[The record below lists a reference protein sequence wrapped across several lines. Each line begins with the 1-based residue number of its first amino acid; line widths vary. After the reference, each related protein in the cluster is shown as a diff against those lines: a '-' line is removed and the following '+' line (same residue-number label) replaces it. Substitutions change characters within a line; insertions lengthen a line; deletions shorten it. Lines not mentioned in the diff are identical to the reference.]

1 MKVLLSW
8 LREFAPLD
16 DEPGALA
23 HTLSML
29 GTTVESME
37 RIGEHLQG
45 IVVGRVADLR
55 QHPKA
60 ERIQRVVVDTGG
72 GHAVEVW
79 CGAFNMKV
87 GDKVPLAPV
96 GTVMPDG
103 RQIGRRKILGHYS
116 EGMLCSGP
124 ELDLGGDEMSILVL
138 PEHAEPGAPLAAA
151 LGIEADVLYDL
162 EVNPNRPD
170 AMSVAG
176 VARDLAG
183 WYRVPFD
190 LPAPEIATG
199 GEPASASASVEIID
213 PDLCGRFT
221 ASILRGVELGTSPAM
236 IANRL
241 TLLGMRPINNIVD
254 ASNYVM
260 LELGQPSHP
269 YDLAALPGGG
279 IRVRRA
285 RPGESMVTLDDV
297 ERRFTEDDL
306 LIADGADTAIGIAGI
321 MGGASTEI
329 SDATRDVLLE
339 MAWFQP
345 MAVAKSSRRLG
356 VRSEASARFEKGCDP
371 WVIERAAA
379 RLVELLGNRAGVAAP
394 GMVDARGDLPE
405 ASRVRVRPARVGAI
419 IGTPIPTDDIAGH
432 LTRIGFDVKPANHRD
447 ADGALE
453 VIVPSFRP
461 DTTTEIDVVEEVAR
475 HHGYEKIVPT
485 LPPSAHVGSLTRRQA
500 DRRSVRRAMV
510 GLGYA
515 EAMPLPFLAP
525 GDQARAG
532 LSGEPLVITNPLV
545 AEESVLRTSLL
556 PGLLKA
562 IAFNES
568 HRSIGVALFEIGHV
582 YAQPREDAEPSAR
595 ELPDEGEVLGVAIAG
610 REAPAAVEA
619 LVGVLDTLRLG
630 EHQLVAADDVP
641 GTHPTRTARVLVGD
655 DEVGV
660 VGEVDPGVLAGF
672 DVTERVAWLELDL
685 ERLLARAPADTPYR
699 PVSRYPSSDIDLAF
713 EVPDTVPAGD
723 VAAAVRRA
731 GGDLLV
737 LVGLFDVY
745 RGPAV
750 ADGTRSLALRLRFQ
764 AADRTLT
771 DAEVAAARQAIIDAV
786 HGSLPATLRG

>member
-8 LREFAPLD
+8 LREFAPFD
-16 DEPGALA
+16 DAPDALGES
-23 HTLSML
+23 LSML
-29 GTTVESME
+29 GMTVESLE
-37 RIGEHLQG
+37 RIGEHLEG

-79 CGAFNMKV
+79 CGAFNLTV

-124 ELDLGGDEMSILVL
+124 ELDLGGDSMSILIL
-138 PEHAEPGAPLAAA
+138 PEHAEPGTPLAEA

-183 WYRVPFD
+183 WYRLPFE
-190 LPAPEIATG
+190 LPSPSPAATG
-199 GEPASASASVEIID
+199 GEPASASASVEIVD
-213 PDLCGRFT
+213 GDLCGRFT
-221 ASILRGVELGTSPAM
+221 ASVLRGVELGPSPTQ

-269 YDLAALPGGG
+269 YDLATLPGGA

-285 RPGESMVTLDDV
+285 RPGETMVTLDDV
-297 ERRFTEDDL
+297 ERRFSADDL
-306 LIADGADTAIGIAGI
+306 LIADGIDAPIGIAGI

-345 MAVAKSSRRLG
+345 MAVARSSRRLG

-371 WVIERAAA
+371 WAIERAAA
-379 RLVELLGNRAGVAAP
+379 RFVELLAAAAGRPAP
-394 GMVDARGDLPE
+394 GWIDARGDLPE
-405 ASRVRVRPARVGAI
+405 TSRVRVRPARVSRI
-419 IGTPIPTDDIAGH
+419 IGTDISVEEVTGS
-432 LTRIGFDVKPANHRD
+432 LSRIGFEVSGDGDGGLDV
-447 ADGALE
+447 
-453 VIVPSFRP
+453 VVPSFRP
-461 DTTTEIDVVEEVAR
+461 DTSTEIDVIEEIAR
-475 HHGYEKIVPT
+475 HHGYHRIVAT
-485 LPPSAHVGSLTRRQA
+485 LPPSAHTGSLSHRQLTRRA
-500 DRRSVRRAMV
+500 VRRAMV
-510 GLGYA
+510 GLGCS

-525 GDQARAG
+525 GEQAKAG

-562 IAFNES
+562 LAFNES
-568 HRSIGVALFEIGHV
+568 HRTLGASLFEIGHV
-582 YAQPREDAEPSAR
+582 YRRPDEPS
-595 ELPDEGEVLGVAIAG
+595 ELPDERELLGVALAG

-619 LVGVLDTLRLG
+619 LAGVLDAARLG
-630 EHQLVAADDVP
+630 EPRLVAADDVP
-641 GTHPTRTARVLVGD
+641 GTHPTRTARVIVD
-655 DEVGV
+655 DGEVGF
-660 VGEVDPGVLAGF
+660 VGEVDPSVLAAF
-672 DVTERVAWLELDL
+672 EVNERVAWLELDL
-685 ERLLARAPADTPYR
+685 DRLLDRPPVETGYRA
-699 PVSRYPSSDIDLAF
+699 VSRFPSSDIDLAF
-713 EVPDTVPAGD
+713 EVDGAVPAAD
-723 VAAAVRRA
+723 VARAVRTA
-731 GGDLLV
+731 AGDLLV
-737 LVGLFDVY
+737 GLELFDVY
-745 RGPAV
+745 RGPGL
-750 ADGTRSLALRLRFQ
+750 ADGARSLAYRLRFQ
-764 AADRTLT
+764 APDRTLT
-771 DAEVAAARQAIIDAV
+771 DAEVASTRQAIIEAV
-786 HGSLPATLRG
+786 QATLPAVLRG

>member
-8 LREFAPLD
+8 LREFAPID
-16 DEPGALA
+16 DEPTSLA

-37 RIGEHLQG
+37 AIGEHLKG

-79 CGAFNMKV
+79 CGAFNMKI

-96 GTVMPDG
+96 GTTMPDG

-116 EGMLCSGP
+116 EGMICSGP
-124 ELDLGGDEMSILVL
+124 ELDLGGDAMSILIL
-138 PEHAEPGAPLAAA
+138 PEHAEPGEALAEA

-183 WYRVPFD
+183 WYRVPFE
-190 LPAPEIATG
+190 LPSPSPATG
-199 GEPASASASVEIID
+199 GEPASATASVEIVD
-213 PDLCGRFT
+213 GDLCGRFT
-221 ASILRGVELGTSPAM
+221 ASVLRGVRFGASIPLV
-236 IANRL
+236 ANRL
-241 TLLGMRPINNIVD
+241 TLLSMRPINNIVD

-269 YDLAALPGGG
+269 YDLSTLPGGA

-285 RPGESMVTLDDV
+285 RPGESLVTLDDV
-297 ERRFTEDDL
+297 ERRFTSDDL
-306 LIADGADTAIGIAGI
+306 LIADGRDAAIGIAGI

-345 MAVAKSSRRLG
+345 MAIAKTSRRLG

-379 RLVELLGNRAGVAAP
+379 RFVELLGSAAGTLAP
-394 GMVDARGDLPE
+394 GLIDARGELPP

-419 IGTPIPTDDIAGH
+419 VGTTITPDEITGH
-432 LTRIGFDVKPANHRD
+432 LSRIGFDVRPAGNG
-447 ADGALE
+447 DGDGRGDRVLE
-453 VIVPSFRP
+453 VVVPSFRP
-461 DTTTEIDVVEEVAR
+461 DTTTEIDVIEEVAR
-475 HHGYEKIVPT
+475 HHGYERITPT
-485 LPPSAHVGSLTRRQA
+485 LPPSAHVGALTRRQA
-500 DRRSVRRAMV
+500 NRRAVRRAMV

-525 GDQARAG
+525 GDNARAG
-532 LSGEPLVITNPLV
+532 LAATPIVITNPLV

-562 IAFNES
+562 IAFNQS
-568 HRSIGVALFEIGHV
+568 HRSSGVALFEIGHV
-582 YAQPREDAEPSAR
+582 YAEPNQPS
-595 ELPDEGEVLGVAIAG
+595 ELPDEREVLGVALAG

-619 LVGVLDTLRLG
+619 LVGALDALQIGHHRLEATG
-630 EHQLVAADDVP
+630 AVP
-641 GTHPTRTARVLVGD
+641 GTHPTRTARVMVD
-655 DEVGV
+655 DAEVGV
-660 VGEVDPGVLAGF
+660 VGEVDPQVLSGF
-672 DVTERVAWLELDL
+672 EVNERVAWLELDL
-685 ERLLARAPADTPYR
+685 ERLLDRPSSEASYR

-713 EVPDTVPAGD
+713 EVPDA
-723 VAAAVRRA
+723 VAAGEVAAVIHQA

-737 LVGLFDVY
+737 SVTLFDVY
-745 RGPAV
+745 RGEAV
-750 ADGTRSLALRLRFQ
+750 GDGTRSLAYRLRFQ

-771 DAEVAAARQAIIDAV
+771 DAEVASARQAIIGAV
-786 HGSLPATLRG
+786 EASLPASLRG